1 MPDFAH
7 DKTILAGIYFLVVKK
22 KKKNLVG
29 LVFLKNI
36 PGTETNWTSLSF
48 LTSSFFTFFKTG
60 TGFFRT
66 FREWMKFQNNEKSL
80 MAVREFQLILL
91 ESLALQLI
99 VLPIEAMQVLV
110 GIRGRKLSHWIDLS

>member
-1 MPDFAH
+1 
-7 DKTILAGIYFLVVKK
+7 
-22 KKKNLVG
+22 
-29 LVFLKNI
+29 
-36 PGTETNWTSLSF
+36 
-48 LTSSFFTFFKTG
+48 
-60 TGFFRT
+60 
-66 FREWMKFQNNEKSL
+66 MKFQNNEKSL